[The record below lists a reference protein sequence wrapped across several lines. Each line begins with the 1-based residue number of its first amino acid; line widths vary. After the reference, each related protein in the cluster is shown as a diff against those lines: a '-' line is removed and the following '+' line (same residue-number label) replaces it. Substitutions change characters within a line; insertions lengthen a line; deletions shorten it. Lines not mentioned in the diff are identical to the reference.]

1 MILHQTIRSARA
13 EERSNWLAP
22 RAARH
27 LLTALLASS
36 LSLPSFAAWGADSL
50 QGSVDSSR
58 GRNGVAP
65 SSHSIQ
71 LPPIPDLDATPWMLW
86 NRNAPTLKTDIL
98 ISPGLTPSDI
108 LQAPQERADGKAA
121 IS

>member
-13 EERSNWLAP
+13 EKRSNWLAR
-22 RAARH
+22 RAPRH

-36 LSLPSFAAWGADSL
+36 LSLSSFAAWGADSL
-50 QGSVDSSR
+50 QGKVHSS
-58 GRNGVAP
+58 GDRNGVAP

-71 LPPIPDLDATPWMLW
+71 LPSIPDLDATPWMLW
-86 NRNAPTLKTDIL
+86 NTNVPTLKTDIL
-98 ISPGLTPSDI
+98 IAPGLTPSDI
-108 LQAPQERADGKAA
+108 LQIPQDRADKAA